1 MKISCSKVSKSFRG
15 KKVLEDVTFE
25 SQEKCIAFLGR
36 NAVGKTTLLKIF
48 ATLIKPQTGCVKIDD
63 IDLVKEPNKIRKILS
78 FVPEKPS
85 LIEELSACE
94 NIKHFANIRKIKV
107 SAEQI
112 MERFG
117 IPMTSQP
124 VKTFSKGLLQRVMI
138 AIALMSEPQLV
149 ILDEPTSGLDQ
160 ESTQSLWQ
168 LLLEMKKKGTTIL
181 LSTHDEAEVITLAD
195 YVVVLD
201 EGKVAFGGHVSELP
215 TRRFYIVQ
223 VEGIFPS
230 DSCVLSTFNGKTSLL
245 VEKEKLP
252 EFLDQCKVLNVK
264 NIGARELIELRS
276 KHLL

>member
-1 MKISCSKVSKSFRG
+1 MKISCSKVSKSFCG

-36 NAVGKTTLLKIF
+36 NAVGKTTLLRIF
-48 ATLIKPQTGCVKIDD
+48 ATIVKPQTGSVKIDD
-63 IDLVKEPNKIRKILS
+63 VDLVKEPNKIRKILS

-85 LIEELSACE
+85 LIGELSACE

-107 SAEQI
+107 RPDQI

-117 IPMTSQP
+117 IPITDQP
-124 VKTFSKGLLQRVMI
+124 VKTFSKGMLQRLVV

-160 ESTQSLWQ
+160 ESAQSLWQ
-168 LLLEMKKKGTTIL
+168 LLLEMKKKGATIL
-181 LSTHDEAEVITLAD
+181 LSTHDEVEVTMLAD
-195 YVVVLD
+195 YVVILD
-201 EGKVAFGGHVSELP
+201 EGKVAFNGLVNELP

-223 VEGIFPS
+223 VEGAFPS
-230 DSCVLSTFNGKTSLL
+230 DSYVLSTLNGKTSLL
-245 VEKEKLP
+245 AEKEKLP
-252 EFLDQCKVLNVK
+252 ELLEHYKVLNVK
-264 NIGARELIELRS
+264 NIGTRELIELKN